1 MFHEGVA
8 SKNVPACMGCHG
20 AEAQGQEGFPRLAG
34 QHADY
39 VVKQLVLF
47 QRGDKRPQGAPMVA
61 VAHDLTR
68 QEMESVAAYVES
80 LPR

>member
-1 MFHEGVA
+1 M
-8 SKNVPACMGCHG
+8 
-20 AEAQGQEGFPRLAG
+20 AG